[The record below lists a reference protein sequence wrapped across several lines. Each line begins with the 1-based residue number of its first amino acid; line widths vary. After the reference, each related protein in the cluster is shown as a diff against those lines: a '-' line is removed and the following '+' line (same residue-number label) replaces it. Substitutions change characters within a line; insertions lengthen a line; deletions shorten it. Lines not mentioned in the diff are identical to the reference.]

1 MIVKRELLAL
11 SDIANLCNT
20 SKNNVSNWRRR
31 WEDFPKPYQ
40 ETSAGPI
47 WKADGIVPYLNEK
60 LGIDIVATGNL
71 ETRRMAVIGRART
84 GKSFFVSRFVKEI
97 EGFTEAFC
105 GGGADETL
113 CTVNVHISESILLER
128 FEFHTDFNA
137 IYRECEDEEASS
149 LREEVKKWMG
159 SLYEFPDEDD
169 EDNKTMRDIKKL
181 IVEIKKFEK
190 KKREEQE
197 KEKKKTYKRV
207 SMSIDAYQ
215 RPSDFCRELMK
226 KCELGSLQIVDM
238 PGVSGNVEPEDIEKS
253 DLYVFVMR
261 PENEDEQKTLLK
273 IVEKIKPDVA
283 TSKVAFLYYYGEAC
297 DKKEEFEEASAEVKK
312 DMEVFNDLF
321 AGLKGGIVETD
332 LDLMNP
338 SQHCFPFIR
347 MKKKK
352 VSESEKNLMNALEPK
367 LLDAFASEDA
377 KKEDE
382 IIKELFLERG
392 EEVTEL
398 TLKILK
404 GIPCHE
410 LYDGKNEYDPARIKE
425 EHHNRVMTKDDY
437 KFAIDLWYAY
447 REENKCLHDYFLGFQ
462 ETEYPEEWQ
471 QKIIKFIYKMLT
483 QSVRKDRGLGVGYHP
498 FEERPARTMLVE
510 ESIVAD
516 KILEYLDNRDQ
527 FRSKTEAYI
536 EALKESGI
544 KSSTW
549 GYVAC
554 ADDEDEILKLKIVKK
569 YLCGIKVSSRKKLVL
584 CRYVGG
590 LRKIAEFKILKL
602 MGKNEKEV
610 MDIVGELPF

>member
-47 WKADGIVPYLNEK
+47 WKADGIVPYLNKK
-60 LGIDIVATGNL
+60 LNIDIVATGNL

-105 GGGADETL
+105 GDGADETL
-113 CTVNVHISESILLER
+113 CTVNVRISESILLES

-137 IYRECEDEEASS
+137 IYRDCEDEKASS
-149 LREEVKKWMG
+149 LREEVKNLMG
-159 SLYEFPDEDD
+159 SSYDLQNEEARHYI
-169 EDNKTMRDIKKL
+169 KKIITDIKN
-181 IVEIKKFEK
+181 FEK
-190 KKREEQE
+190 EKREEQ
-197 KEKKKTYKRV
+197 EKKKTYKRV
-207 SMSIDAYQ
+207 SMSIDTYQ

-226 KCELGSLQIVDM
+226 KCELGSLQIVDT
-238 PGVSGNVEPEDIEKS
+238 PGVSGNVEPEGIEKS

-261 PENEDEQKTLLK
+261 PENGDEQKTLLK

-283 TSKVAFLYYYGEAC
+283 TSKVAFLYTYGETC
-297 DKKEEFEEASAEVKK
+297 DIKEEFEEASAAVKK
-312 DMEVFNDLF
+312 GMEVFNDLF
-321 AGLKGGIVETD
+321 AGLKGSIVTTD
-332 LDLMNP
+332 LDLLNP

-367 LLDAFASEDA
+367 LLDAFGSENA
-377 KKEDE
+377 KKEEE
-382 IIKELFLERG
+382 IIKKIFLEQG
-392 EEVTEL
+392 EEATKL

-410 LYDGKNEYDPARIKE
+410 LYDGKKEYDPGSIKE
-425 EHHNRVMTKDDY
+425 KHHNRVMTKDNY
-437 KFAIDLWYAY
+437 RFVNDLWYAY

-471 QKIIKFIYKMLT
+471 QRIIKFIYKMLT

-516 KILEYLDNRDQ
+516 KILEYLDNREQ

-544 KSSTW
+544 ESSTW

-554 ADDEDEILKLKIVKK
+554 TDDEDESFKLKIVKK
-569 YLCGIKVSSRKKLVL
+569 YLCGIKVSSRKNLVL

-602 MGKNEKEV
+602 MGKDEKEA

>member
-84 GKSFFVSRFVKEI
+84 GKSFFVSCFVKEK
-97 EGFTEAFC
+97 ESFTKVFC
-105 GGGADETL
+105 GDGADETL
-113 CTVNVHISESILLER
+113 CTVNVRISESILLES

-137 IYRECEDEEASS
+137 IYRDCEDEEASS
-149 LREEVKKWMG
+149 IREKVKNLMG
-159 SLYEFPDEDD
+159 SLHEFQGKEEMDYI
-169 EDNKTMRDIKKL
+169 RDLIKK
-181 IVEIKKFEK
+181 IKDFEK
-190 KKREEQE
+190 KKQKEQQQEEQ
-197 KEKKKTYKRV
+197 EKKKTYKRV
-207 SMSIDAYQ
+207 SMSIDTYQ

-226 KCELGSLQIVDM
+226 KCELGSLQIVDT
-238 PGVSGNVEPEDIEKS
+238 PGVSGNVEPEGIEKS

-261 PENEDEQKTLLK
+261 PENGDEQKTLLK

-283 TSKVAFLYYYGEAC
+283 TSKVAFLYRNQETC
-297 DKKEEFEEASAEVKK
+297 DQKEEFEVASADVKK
-312 DMEVFNDLF
+312 GMEVFNDLF
-321 AGLKGGIVETD
+321 AGLKGSIVTTD
-332 LDLMNP
+332 LDLLNP
-338 SQHCFPFIR
+338 SQHCFPFIS
-347 MKKKK
+347 MKKRK
-352 VSESEKNLMNALEPK
+352 VSESEKLLMNALEPK
-367 LLDAFASEDA
+367 LLDAFGSEDA
-377 KKEDE
+377 KKEEE
-382 IIKELFLERG
+382 IIKKIFLEQG
-392 EEVTEL
+392 EEATKL

-462 ETEYPEEWQ
+462 ETEYPKEWQ
-471 QKIIKFIYKMLT
+471 QRIIKFIYKMLT

>member
-60 LGIDIVATGNL
+60 LNIDIVATGNL

-84 GKSFFVSRFVKEI
+84 GKSFFVSCFVKEK
-97 EGFTEAFC
+97 ESFTEFFC
-105 GGGADETL
+105 GGGADSTL
-113 CTVNVHISESILLER
+113 CPVNVQISESILLER
-128 FEFHTDFNA
+128 VEFHTDFNE
-137 IYRECEDEEASS
+137 IYRDCEDEKASS
-149 LREEVKKWMG
+149 LREKVKIMQG
-159 SLYEFPDEDD
+159 SLYEFHDEA
-169 EDNKTMRDIKKL
+169 KKCIKKIITDIK
-181 IVEIKKFEK
+181 EFEK
-190 KKREEQE
+190 KKREEQG
-197 KEKKKTYKRV
+197 KKKTYKRV
-207 SMSIDAYQ
+207 SMSIVTYLK
-215 RPSDFCRELMK
+215 PSDFCRELME
-226 KCELGSLQIVDM
+226 KCELGSLQIVDT
-238 PGVSGNVEPEDIEKS
+238 PGVSGKVEPEGIEKS

-261 PENEDEQKTLLK
+261 DENEDDQKTLLN
-273 IVEKIKPDVA
+273 IVKKIKPDVA
-283 TSKVAFLYYYGEAC
+283 TSKVAFLYKTEQTVEN
-297 DKKEEFEEASAEVKK
+297 KKTFEQASTKVKK
-312 DMEVFNDLF
+312 NMEVFNYLF
-321 AGLKGGIVETD
+321 AELKDSIVTTD
-332 LDLMNP
+332 LDLLNP
-338 SQHCFPFIR
+338 SQHCLPFPS
-347 MKKKK
+347 MNEA
-352 VSESEKNLMNALEPK
+352 VVTESEKLLMNALEPK
-367 LLDAFASEDA
+367 LLDAFGSEDA
-377 KKEDE
+377 KKEEE
-382 IIKELFLERG
+382 IIKKIFFEQG
-392 EEVTEL
+392 EEATKL

-410 LYDGKNEYDPARIKE
+410 LYDGKKEYDPGRIKE
-425 EHHNRVMTKDDY
+425 EHHNRVMTKDNY
-437 KFAIDLWYAY
+437 KFVNDLWYAY
-447 REENKCLHDYFLGFQ
+447 REENKCLHDYFSGFQ

-471 QKIIKFIYKMLT
+471 QRIIKFIYKMLT

-516 KILEYLDNRDQ
+516 KILEYLDNREQ

-544 KSSTW
+544 ESSTW

-554 ADDEDEILKLKIVKK
+554 TDDEDESFKLKIVKK
-569 YLCGIKVSSRKKLVL
+569 YLCGIKVSSRKNLVL

-602 MGKNEKEV
+602 MGKDEKEA